1 VGNETAFIAEAVC
14 NPESRARAVDAL
26 VQDFHSAG
34 WKKRVADAVGS
45 AWIGSYLTIGSW
57 RSGPFLGNW
66 LGQARRVTDTDAHA
80 HMHVVNVALDK
91 GGMDGCE
98 NFRQSLPNGRFTL
111 SCVSLV
117 GWLPATLF
125 EAQKDTEARRGSC
138 ESTMTLWTKPL
149 ILKAAVEASAHPI
162 LMVDTDVVIH
172 KDMMTHG
179 AKLMSGGMSQ
189 MIAGVEANGRVNTGT
204 VFATRASL
212 PVLQDWVNQ
221 SSSCL
226 NSLEVDKS
234 ALQHILHY
242 GSKGASL
249 STFPLTE
256 VGQCDKSGSFATHY
270 NCAGKRKAFV
280 MKSQN
285 NWVDSLS
292 ENAADIAQPGQ
303 LFNLNPKRA

>member
-1 VGNETAFIAEAVC
+1 
-14 NPESRARAVDAL
+14 L
-26 VQDFHSAG
+26 VQDFHNAG
-34 WKKRVADAVGS
+34 WRQRVADAVGS

-66 LGQARRVTDTDAHA
+66 LGHAKMATDSDERD

-98 NFRQSLPNGRFTL
+98 NFRRSLPDGRFTL
-111 SCVSLV
+111 SCVSLA
-117 GWLPATLF
+117 GWLPAALF
-125 EAQKDTEARRGSC
+125 EAHEDSEARRGGC
-138 ESTMTLWTKPL
+138 ESTMASWTKPL

-162 LMVDTDVVIH
+162 LMIDTDVVIH
-172 KDMMTHG
+172 KDIMTHG
-179 AKLMSGGMSQ
+179 TRLMGSGMSQ
-189 MIAGVEANGRVNTGT
+189 MITGVEGNGRVNTGT

-212 PVLQDWVNQ
+212 PVLQDWANQ

-234 ALQHILHY
+234 ALQHVLHY
-242 GSKGASL
+242 GAKGASL

-270 NCAGKRKAFV
+270 NCAGKRKVFV
-280 MKSQN
+280 MKSQHD
-285 NWVDSLS
+285 WFDDLS
-292 ENAADIAQPGQ
+292 ESAADLVQPGQ
-303 LFNLNPKRA
+303 LFNLIPKRA